1 MNVTLRQLRVF
12 NCAARL
18 LNFTRT
24 AEELHLSQPAVS
36 MQIKEM
42 EENVGL
48 SLFERIGN
56 KLFLTEAGREL
67 QHYAR
72 AVFQQLDEAQGVLDE
87 IRGLRRG
94 RLDLAVVSTANSFA
108 TQLLAS
114 FSQHYPFAGISLD
127 VTNRENLVR
136 MLESNERDLVI
147 MGRPPETLDVELTP
161 FLVNPLVVVANPQHP
176 LAKRRNIPVEALSN
190 ETFVIREPGSG
201 TRIAMERHFA
211 EYGVNII
218 PGMEMTSA
226 EAIKQAVQANL
237 GLAVASGHTLSLELE
252 TGRLVVLD
260 VQGFPLLR
268 HWHIVHCKGKR
279 LSPVARAFQ
288 DYVLKEAGRLL
299 PAPFDVSP
307 YTTPA

>member
-12 NCAARL
+12 ECAARL

-48 SLFERIGN
+48 PLFERIGN
-56 KLFLTEAGREL
+56 KLFLTHAGKEF

-72 AVFQQLDEAQGVLDE
+72 VIFQQLDEAQGVFDE

-94 RLDLAVVSTANSFA
+94 RLELAVVSTANSFA
-108 TQLLAS
+108 TQLLAT
-114 FSQHYPFAGISLD
+114 FSQQYPFANISLD

-136 MLESNERDLVI
+136 MLEANERDLVI
-147 MGRPPETLDVELTP
+147 MGRPPESLDVELAP
-161 FLVNPLVVVANPQHP
+161 FLVNPLVVVANPSHP
-176 LAKRRNIPVEALSN
+176 LAGKRNIPVEALN
-190 ETFVIREPGSG
+190 NQTFVIREAGSG
-201 TRIAMERHFA
+201 TRIAMEKHFS
-211 EYGVNII
+211 EHGVSFV

-237 GLAVASGHTLSLELE
+237 GLAVASSHTLALELE
-252 TGRLVVLD
+252 TGRLVILD

-279 LSPVARAFQ
+279 LSPVAKAFQ
-288 DYVLKEAGRLL
+288 DFVLKEAERLL
-299 PAPFDVSP
+299 PAPDGKAPKRSVP
-307 YTTPA
+307 